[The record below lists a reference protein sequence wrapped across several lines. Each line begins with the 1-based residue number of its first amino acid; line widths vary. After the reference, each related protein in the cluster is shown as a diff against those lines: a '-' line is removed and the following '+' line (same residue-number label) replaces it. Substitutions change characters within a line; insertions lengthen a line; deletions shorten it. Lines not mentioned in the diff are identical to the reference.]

1 MDTLRAYL
9 IKSYWTQT
17 FFRLATAK
25 TFFSAIGL
33 FWLLTEISS
42 FVFESWRAPL
52 QSSWMY
58 FLYMSCAYTL
68 WQRRPIIS
76 ICERLNGTDVRVE
89 IRIADI
95 FSLPHAKVISTNTTF
110 ETTVDETLISSRS
123 LQGKFTKRFY
133 KSSKQLDI
141 ELASALKNAP
151 TLSSRQG
158 RSNGKRIDYPIGTVA
173 LVSPKGNTTYL
184 VAIADLNENGVAES
198 SFENVKKSLAALWAF
213 ISSRGRYE
221 PLAIPILGTGHGRI
235 CTPRHIVVKEI
246 IKSFV
251 AACSE
256 RAFTKKLTITIA
268 PSDYHEHDLDI
279 YELGEFLKFVCRYTE
294 INPIRQG
301 RGTGTG

>member
-141 ELASALKNAP
+141 ELASALKM
-151 TLSSRQG
+151 RQHF
-158 RSNGKRIDYPIGTVA
+158 
-173 LVSPKGNTTYL
+173 L
-184 VAIADLNENGVAES
+184 
-198 SFENVKKSLAALWAF
+198 
-213 ISSRGRYE
+213 RGRGARTE
-221 PLAIPILGTGHGRI
+221 SVLIILLAQSHWFRQ
-235 CTPRHIVVKEI
+235 
-246 IKSFV
+246 
-251 AACSE
+251 
-256 RAFTKKLTITIA
+256 RATLLIWL
-268 PSDYHEHDLDI
+268 PSP
-279 YELGEFLKFVCRYTE
+279 T
-294 INPIRQG
+294 
-301 RGTGTG
+301 